1 MCIKW
6 SSICCGGHGREN
18 LWLRDTTGLLKLSK
32 EQGLTFMGKLL
43 LSFMT
48 ACYLEFRMSG
58 FNWMEQKHTWVHDLI
73 GSAYRW
79 ILRSLENPCLINKAR
94 A

>member
-1 MCIKW
+1 M
-6 SSICCGGHGREN
+6 E
-18 LWLRDTTGLLKLSK
+18 
-32 EQGLTFMGKLL
+32 KLL